1 MKIRKLLTAF
11 CLAVGLTA
19 AVPTITST
27 LNIPQTMSVVS
38 AAEGWNQDENGWYY
52 IKDGA
57 RLTGLQT
64 IGANTYYLNSGGYR
78 TSGPVTIENTTYY
91 FSPKDG
97 TLYTGVSGMAKSSNE
112 SDTYYYFQDAKNGTL
127 VTSKWINRSGKYFY
141 ADETGRIKLGTIKV
155 GTKLYHITE
164 NGRLTG
170 FAKSPFDKKYYY
182 AKANGVLKTGLQ
194 KYNGKL
200 YCFNPT
206 TGQRQI
212 GQVSIGGK
220 TYYFAKKGP
229 ARTGWVKLDS
239 KYYYFNKNYYKLT
252 GFQTI
257 DKKLYYLDPAKDGMR
272 ISGKWKKI
280 SGSRYYFNT
289 KGVIQTG
296 LFKVN
301 DKTFYAN
308 SKGQRLTG
316 WQTVNGKKYYFKPNM
331 KTGWVTAGGKK
342 YYLNPTKSS
351 ASYGTAKTGFAKIQG
366 SWYYFNQ
373 DGSMKTGWLLK
384 DMKYYYL
391 DKKTGK
397 MLTGKQTI
405 DGKSYNFGT
414 SGYFKANIS
423 GSWSIQVNRKDCFV
437 VIYKGNTAVK
447 AFVCS
452 TAANRSNT
460 PTGTFSIMDKL
471 YWHELNGPSWGQYCS
486 HITAD
491 ILFHSVP
498 CKSYNNPY
506 TLKSAEYNK
515 LGTPA
520 SGGCIR
526 LSVEHAKWMF
536 DNCPIGTR
544 VYISDSVS
552 KPNIEIEKTP
562 KIALSQTYDPTDTF
576 KNPYSVR

>member
-19 AVPTITST
+19 AIPTITSS

-38 AAEGWNQDENGWYY
+38 AKEGWNEDEQGWYY
-52 IKDGA
+52 LKDGV

-64 IGANTYYLNSGGYR
+64 IGTNKYYLNANGYR
-78 TSGPVTIENTTYY
+78 VSGPVTVDKTTYY
-91 FSPKDG
+91 FSPKTG
-97 TLYTGVSGMAKSSNE
+97 ALYTGVSGMAKSSNE
-112 SDTYYYFQDAKNGTL
+112 KDTYYYFMDAKNGTIL
-127 VTSKWINRSGKYFY
+127 TSKWVKRSGKYFY

-155 GTKLYHITE
+155 GTKLYHITTK
-164 NGRLTG
+164 GRLTG
-170 FAKSPFDKKYYY
+170 FTQSSYDKKYYY
-182 AKANGVLKTGLQ
+182 AKSNGVLKTGLQ

-200 YCFNPT
+200 YFFNAN
-206 TGQRQI
+206 TGQRQTGQITI
-212 GQVSIGGK
+212 GKK
-220 TYYFAKKGP
+220 TYFFSKKGH
-229 ARTGWVKLDS
+229 ARTGWVQINK

-252 GFQTI
+252 GFQKI
-257 DKKLYYLDPAKDGMR
+257 SKKLYYLDPAQDGMVV
-272 ISGKWKKI
+272 SSQWKKI
-280 SGSRYYFNT
+280 NGARYYFNAQ
-289 KGVIQTG
+289 GVIQTG
-296 LFKVN
+296 RFKVN
-301 DKTFYAN
+301 NKTFYAN
-308 SKGQRLTG
+308 SKGKRLTG
-316 WQTVNGKKYYFKPNM
+316 WQTINGQKYYFKPEM
-331 KTGWVTAGGKK
+331 KTGWQTISGKK

-351 ASYGTAKTGFAKIQG
+351 ASYGAAKTGFVKIKG

-405 DGKSYNFGT
+405 DGKLYNFGT

-423 GSWSIQVNRKDCFV
+423 GSWSIKVNRKDCFV

-460 PTGTFSIMDKL
+460 PTGTFSLWDKL

-486 HITAD
+486 HITED

-498 CKSYNNPY
+498 CKSYRDPY
-506 TLKSAEYNK
+506 TLKSAEFNK

-536 DNCPIGTR
+536 DNCPIGTK
-544 VYISDSVS
+544 VYISDSVA

-562 KIALSQTYDPTDTF
+562 KISLSQTYDPTDTF